1 MGISKKTL
9 NEKLDKLTNSINLM
23 SHQWESINET
33 NRKATILAS
42 DVAMKI
48 SNNKTGINP
57 SEYNS
62 TTYNQIQNMQLP
74 SYMSWDYW
82 VMINQWVDYWVN
94 KYSDF
99 KHEHKEEILTTIRL
113 AIMYGLACIDKE
125 TFTPYY
131 IVSKYTA
138 SKYRVINA
146 DYMFN
151 QTGIGIIN
159 KNLYI
164 SDNIPTTIIAKD
176 KVVIFTWR
184 FNNIG
189 DFVWCMKQLLTD
201 IYLKKI
207 IECNCSHLTNK
218 IFMKVKNIENL
229 PFELAINENPFKNV
243 GVIISDEGS
252 DINSEANSIMDR
264 NKTISEAHIVDL
276 ITAYKHH
283 QEYYYNLFG
292 RVITSS
298 KNQTLSSDANLSVSS
313 AENVAQEHNRR
324 IVDSL
329 EKLGIHIVVEDLS
342 ENNKPMN
349 ENADKQGEGQSN
361 TNMDNVEKKA
371 E

>member
-9 NEKLDKLTNSINLM
+9 NEKLDNLTNSINLM

-33 NRKATILAS
+33 NRKTTILAS
-42 DVAMKI
+42 NVAMSI
-48 SNNKTGINP
+48 SGNKSGVNP
-57 SEYNS
+57 DEYNS
-62 TTYNQIQNMQLP
+62 TTYNQIQKMKLP
-74 SYMSWDYW
+74 DYMTWDYW

-99 KHEHKEEILTTIRL
+99 KHKYKEEVLTAIRL
-113 AIMYGLACIDKE
+113 AIMYGLSCIDKE
-125 TFTPYY
+125 TFTPYF
-131 IVSKYTA
+131 IVDNKENKEYT
-138 SKYRVINA
+138 VINA
-146 DYMFN
+146 NYMFN
-151 QTGIGIIN
+151 STAIGIRN
-159 KNLYI
+159 QNLYI
-164 SDNIPTTIIAKD
+164 SDDVPTTTISKD
-176 KVVIFTWR
+176 KVVVFTWR

-207 IECNCSHLTNK
+207 IECNSSHLTNK

-229 PFELAINENPFKNV
+229 PFELATNTNPFSNV

-264 NKTISEAHIVDL
+264 NKSIGESHIVDL

-298 KNQTLSSDANLSVSS
+298 KNQTLSSDANLNVSS

-329 EKLGIHIVVEDLS
+329 EKLGIYIEVEDLS
-342 ENNKPMN
+342 QNNEPMN
-349 ENADKQGEGQSN
+349 QNADKQGEGQAN